1 MTWERRISFS
11 RRFCSRIIVD
21 FLLLL
26 YNKQVMYESRSIV
39 HGQWPA
45 PVCRDVGR
53 DGDGFLSRVA
63 YSWVGITYLSI
74 GFFLWAITMYS
85 LVGYKG
91 AGNFSDYADVAMH
104 VMGTRSLSWLLIAF
118 VPIMGMVFDVIL
130 KVFSN
135 MYYPTQT
142 QIHLEIEA
150 TLKRDRKR
158 GLRQEQ
164 QEQQQQRVQHQPPTT
179 TSQQQQPTLPLTSS
193 SPPRNLQLK
202 GRGLPVSSLDVSR
215 ISNDQDA
222 SRSMEAA
229 TRASDD
235 QKDSSYRR
243 SDNIDDNKD
252 VWEQIEV

>member
-1 MTWERRISFS
+1 
-11 RRFCSRIIVD
+11 
-21 FLLLL
+21 
-26 YNKQVMYESRSIV
+26 MYESRSIV
-39 HGQWPA
+39 HGKWPA

-53 DGDGFLSRVA
+53 DGEGFLSRLA

-104 VMGTRSLSWLLIAF
+104 VMGTRSLSWLLILF

-135 MYYPTQT
+135 MYYPAQT

-150 TLKRDRKR
+150 LQKRDRKR
-158 GLRQEQ
+158 ALRQER
-164 QEQQQQRVQHQPPTT
+164 QEQQQQQQPPPL
-179 TSQQQQPTLPLTSS
+179 SQQQPPTLPLTSPPPPPPP
-193 SPPRNLQLK
+193 PPRDHELK
-202 GRGLPVSSLDVSR
+202 RRGLASLDVSR

-229 TRASDD
+229 SRVSE
-235 QKDSSYRR
+235 KDSSSRR
-243 SDNIDDNKD
+243 SDNDDK
-252 VWEQIEV
+252 VIWEQIEV

>member
-1 MTWERRISFS
+1 
-11 RRFCSRIIVD
+11 
-21 FLLLL
+21 
-26 YNKQVMYESRSIV
+26 
-39 HGQWPA
+39 
-45 PVCRDVGR
+45 
-53 DGDGFLSRVA
+53 
-63 YSWVGITYLSI
+63 LSI

-91 AGNFSDYADVAMH
+91 AGNYSDYADVAMH

-142 QIHLEIEA
+142 QIHLEMEA

-158 GLRQEQ
+158 TLRQEQ

-179 TSQQQQPTLPLTSS
+179 SQQQQPTLPLTSS
-193 SPPRNLQLK
+193 PPPPVSDHQLK
-202 GRGLPVSSLDVSR
+202 RRGLSSLDVSR

-229 TRASDD
+229 SRASDD
-235 QKDSSYRR
+235 
-243 SDNIDDNKD
+243 NDNKD